1 MNVLYFIF
9 MRWSQERSSCLCI
22 NIWWLCFEADLWQ
35 QWVSDFPG
43 SDSCHIPG
51 QQSCQR
57 AWILTQS
64 FQFPVTPEHWIHKLL
79 LLRSWVW
86 LHLFA
91 QGGSV
96 RLFGAFCLLFLQV
109 LEAFILEPTCTIETD
124 CLWSKLV
131 KDTGFQQLQ
140 HLSGELMC
148 LCCLMMGSDW
158 CISSI
163 DNKYGT
169 LWNGKQKE
177 YHLCLPLDKDHLTDP
192 L

>member
-9 MRWSQERSSCLCI
+9 MHWSQERSSCLCI

-91 QGGSV
+91 QGRVCSFVWGFLLVIFTGFGS
-96 RLFGAFCLLFLQV
+96 LYFGANMYNRN
-109 LEAFILEPTCTIETD
+109 
-124 CLWSKLV
+124 W
-131 KDTGFQQLQ
+131 
-140 HLSGELMC
+140 
-148 LCCLMMGSDW
+148 
-158 CISSI
+158 
-163 DNKYGT
+163 
-169 LWNGKQKE
+169 
-177 YHLCLPLDKDHLTDP
+177 LPLIQNSQRYWISATAASLWGIDVFVLFNDGKWLVYF
-192 L
+192 LNRQ